1 MGKGS
6 VDHSALATATEKK
19 KHCLEKKKMEQVAV
33 IGEEAVLSAEPE
45 TEGVQEEETEGNK
58 GEDVPEEDESKDVI
72 KEEAEEKESDLDGEK
87 DIEGSKEDEVQ
98 PLPELQSIKVKV
110 NRFDSVDVVDA
121 KTKSTSV
128 DEADAKVTNSSSVD
142 ETDAKKI
149 KEFFSKH
156 QEEPHHQHGKEVN
169 ICI

>member
-1 MGKGS
+1 M
-6 VDHSALATATEKK
+6 
-19 KHCLEKKKMEQVAV
+19 
-33 IGEEAVLSAEPE
+33 IGAETMLSAELETEAEGVQEEE
-45 TEGVQEEETEGNK
+45 TEGVQEEETEGRK
-58 GEDVPEEDESKDVI
+58 GEDVPEEDESKEVLI
-72 KEEAEEKESDLDGEK
+72 KEAKENASDLDREK
-87 DIEGSKEDEVQ
+87 DVEGSKEDEVQ

-156 QEEPHHQHGKEVN
+156 QEESPHHHGKEVD
-169 ICI
+169 ISAFRQL

>member
-1 MGKGS
+1 M
-6 VDHSALATATEKK
+6 T
-19 KHCLEKKKMEQVAV
+19 
-33 IGEEAVLSAEPE
+33 GEETVLSAETE
-45 TEGVQEEETEGNK
+45 TERVPEEETEGSK
-58 GEDVPEEDESKDVI
+58 GEDVPEEDESKEVL
-72 KEEAEEKESDLDGEK
+72 KEEAKEKESDLDGED
-87 DIEGSKEDEVQ
+87 DIEGSIKEDEVQ

-156 QEEPHHQHGKEVN
+156 QEESHHHHGKEVD
-169 ICI
+169 ICISPALKSA

>member
-1 MGKGS
+1 
-6 VDHSALATATEKK
+6 
-19 KHCLEKKKMEQVAV
+19 MERVAV
-33 IGEEAVLSAEPE
+33 IGEETVLSTELE
-45 TEGVQEEETEGNK
+45 TEGVQEEETEGRK
-58 GEDVPEEDESKDVI
+58 GEDVPEEDESKEVL
-72 KEEAEEKESDLDGEK
+72 KEETEEKESDLDGEK
-87 DIEGSKEDEVQ
+87 DIEGSKEDEAQ

-110 NRFDSVDVVDA
+110 NRFDRVDVVDA

-156 QEEPHHQHGKEVN
+156 QEEPHHHHGKEVD
-169 ICI
+169 ICIYQALKSA

>member
-1 MGKGS
+1 
-6 VDHSALATATEKK
+6 
-19 KHCLEKKKMEQVAV
+19 MERVAV
-33 IGEEAVLSAEPE
+33 IGEETVLSTELE
-45 TEGVQEEETEGNK
+45 TEGVQEEETEGSK
-58 GEDVPEEDESKDVI
+58 GEDVPEEDESKDVL
-72 KEEAEEKESDLDGEK
+72 KEETEENETDLDGEK
-87 DIEGSKEDEVQ
+87 DIEGSIKEDEVQ

-110 NRFDSVDVVDA
+110 NRFDSVDLVDA

-156 QEEPHHQHGKEVN
+156 QEESHHHHGKEVD
-169 ICI
+169 ISAFSKH